1 MFYKTGEPLI
11 TLHRKANRN
20 GKFYYF
26 GTLESVSWYLF
37 SSGQFWFGMSEK
49 SRNGD
54 LMIKS
59 NFNNKLVKFGIW
71 AKQSDGTIVI
81 FCDVKGG
88 KYGLVGEYNK
98 KSICDCKSS
107 SYYHRGVLLSVG
119 TQLRVLDDRAKVEN

>member
-98 KSICDCKSS
+98 KSIIF
-107 SYYHRGVLLSVG
+107 
-119 TQLRVLDDRAKVEN
+119 

>member
-98 KSICDCKSS
+98 KSISFFWADTESK
-107 SYYHRGVLLSVG
+107 LLKLSIK
-119 TQLRVLDDRAKVEN
+119 DNYPSDFNSPNSIN